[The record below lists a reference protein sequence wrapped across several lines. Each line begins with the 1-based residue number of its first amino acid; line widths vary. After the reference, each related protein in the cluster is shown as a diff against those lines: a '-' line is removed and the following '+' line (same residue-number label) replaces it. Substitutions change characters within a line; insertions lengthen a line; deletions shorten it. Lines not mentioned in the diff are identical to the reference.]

1 MTTFRIGLF
10 DSRAVAIAY
19 GNSELFSQH
28 LSSLTAAYGEQ
39 ALKWIEDGRDQVPI
53 PIEEITFDID

>member
-28 LSSLTAAYGEQ
+28 LSSLTVAHNG
-39 ALKWIEDGRDQVPI
+39 KSTISSSRISVPQNRR
-53 PIEEITFDID
+53 